1 MNENFQIE
9 MVPVTDTYMP
19 EVEGRYLAR
28 TISSSSLKSVCYIYI
43 RVYKYQTERGV
54 WKWKADINNQTIS
67 HISKTVL
74 S

>member
-9 MVPVTDTYMP
+9 MVPVTEGYLP

-43 RVYKYQTERGV
+43 RVFRYKNDRDI
-54 WKWKADINNQTIS
+54 WNWKADIDTKIIS